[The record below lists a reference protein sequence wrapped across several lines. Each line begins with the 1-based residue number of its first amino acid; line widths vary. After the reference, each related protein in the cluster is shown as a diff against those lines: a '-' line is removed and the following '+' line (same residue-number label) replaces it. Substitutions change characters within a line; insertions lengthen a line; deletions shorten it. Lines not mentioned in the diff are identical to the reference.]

1 MILSLAGMVLFV
13 PGVVWLATGSLS
25 DAWFAL
31 KGYLVAMGVIAV
43 PTLALAGLV
52 LLAESL
58 ARL

>member
-1 MILSLAGMVLFV
+1 MLLFV

-25 DAWFAL
+25 DAWVAL

-52 LLAESL
+52 TLAEALS
-58 ARL
+58 RL